1 MRYLFSRVLPASA
14 LLFCCLLLSFS
25 LPAQDATTRWSLWFG
40 SHYTGLE
47 DYTLRVAEFDRGE
60 DGFMPEFRLNW
71 QRLQGQNRLNV
82 AGHFY
87 DPKRMSLKLGGDFGG
102 LFNGSVAYNSF
113 YRRNQIDLMR
123 NLVAREAGDNQG
135 LTPGGKM
142 LTSEL
147 LFDADNSDL
156 GYRRQEI
163 TTDLALKI
171 PGMKNIKLLA
181 SHRSIIE
188 KGQDQQTQIM
198 HCATCHLQS
207 RKIDLERQSHT
218 VAGGLEAELGKLV
231 LSYQAQYRQF
241 KSDVGTYEAFYDSAQ
256 HPVNGSSDDEFASR
270 NIFSGEYVPLNL
282 YPETKKLSHTLKARA
297 KISEGTLLGQFVSYT
312 AENTNDLNDPNVTV
326 SGDRKISGTYGNVKF
341 AYPFFPKTKLIASGY
356 YGRYENDAVD
366 VDLPAWRNGRP
377 AGDIDFDYT
386 RYSSYT
392 RTETR
397 GDLEFLYQPTRR
409 YRLSLLGRYSSK
421 ERDDYPFFDAKDKT
435 NTLRLQG
442 DVKYR
447 PTSKFNGH
455 LRYYFENI
463 DNPFAPYNQMFER
476 YGRSGPDS
484 LTPVPGTPAVYYYQR
499 DDIRYGDITSLP
511 SAVNGGTLELTFRPN
526 TKVNLT
532 AGVSGQIG
540 TNSDAPEL
548 DYKRTRYQP
557 RLALNLMPS
566 DRLSIFSSYSYLFQT
581 QNGIAAFAMMDG

>member
-123 NLVAREAGDNQG
+123 NLVAREAADNQG

-231 LSYQAQYRQF
+231 LSYQA
-241 KSDVGTYEAFYDSAQ
+241 
-256 HPVNGSSDDEFASR
+256 
-270 NIFSGEYVPLNL
+270 
-282 YPETKKLSHTLKARA
+282 
-297 KISEGTLLGQFVSYT
+297 
-312 AENTNDLNDPNVTV
+312 
-326 SGDRKISGTYGNVKF
+326 
-341 AYPFFPKTKLIASGY
+341 
-356 YGRYENDAVD
+356 
-366 VDLPAWRNGRP
+366 
-377 AGDIDFDYT
+377 
-386 RYSSYT
+386 
-392 RTETR
+392 
-397 GDLEFLYQPTRR
+397 
-409 YRLSLLGRYSSK
+409 
-421 ERDDYPFFDAKDKT
+421 
-435 NTLRLQG
+435 
-442 DVKYR
+442 
-447 PTSKFNGH
+447 
-455 LRYYFENI
+455 
-463 DNPFAPYNQMFER
+463 
-476 YGRSGPDS
+476 
-484 LTPVPGTPAVYYYQR
+484 
-499 DDIRYGDITSLP
+499 
-511 SAVNGGTLELTFRPN
+511 
-526 TKVNLT
+526 
-532 AGVSGQIG
+532 
-540 TNSDAPEL
+540 
-548 DYKRTRYQP
+548 
-557 RLALNLMPS
+557 
-566 DRLSIFSSYSYLFQT
+566 
-581 QNGIAAFAMMDG
+581 